1 LTLWLSNG
9 GRPPAAGR
17 AQITVFLQGQMLGS
31 SVVDGGFHPYT
42 FAIPSD
48 LAARAAATGDP
59 VELRLVTP
67 TWNPHNVLGTADDR
81 NIGVMVDRVAV
92 R

>member
-9 GRPPAAGR
+9 GRPPAAGP
-17 AQITVFLQGQMLGS
+17 AQITVFLQGQMVGS
-31 SVVDGGFHPYT
+31 AGVDSGFRPYT
-42 FAIPSD
+42 FVIPSD
-48 LAARAAATGDP
+48 LAARAAASRDP

-67 TWNPHNVLGTADDR
+67 TWNPHQVLGTSDDR
-81 NIGVMVDRVAV
+81 NIGLMVDRVAV